1 MIARCFGVADCIAL
15 AASNALVFPLAFPP
29 PMRQCL
35 AVDRRNAFCGSELA
49 CHSTFGFFHPITS
62 DNGQK
67 RNSIPKW
74 LKERHRWAPNHSL
87 GQCLTS
93 LSFVSGSE
101 SGIGIPSFLRR

>member
-15 AASNALVFPLAFPP
+15 AASNALVLPLAFPP

-62 DNGQK
+62 DNGTN
-67 RNSIPKW
+67 RNSLRKW
-74 LKERHRWAPNHSL
+74 LTIRHRGDANHSL
-87 GQCLTS
+87 GRCLTS
-93 LSFVSGSE
+93 LSFVSVSE
-101 SGIGIPSFLRR
+101 SGVGVSSF